1 MGGGM
6 IAPVYAERAMAYV
19 ATGSMPPLPL
29 PDDGFR
35 AVATWVALV
44 VLFLSPVKVR

>member
-1 MGGGM
+1 M
-6 IAPVYAERAMAYV
+6 IAPSYAERALAYV
-19 ATGSMPPLPL
+19 ATGSIPPLPV
-29 PDDGFR
+29 PADGFR